1 MMAQYHRL
9 NAVVLFKFRKTGSI
23 WEETTKG
30 IDFTKKTGHRG
41 MLQIIYC
48 MRLMHSINS
57 DDLESARSD
66 MKEIEKLMPPL
77 KKIKIWY
84 STYFLAKAYL
94 LTEDFRRNPED
105 RKLERDLF
113 STCRSAIKHSRFV
126 PNNLIESHRMMGN
139 ALWMAGKKKKALI
152 HYRLSIEAAEK
163 VNGRLELSRACFELG
178 KRLSSNGIAHK
189 VNGISGPGYLDKARL
204 LFTEMKLTYD
214 LAELERFTNR

>member
-1 MMAQYHRL
+1 
-9 NAVVLFKFRKTGSI
+9 
-23 WEETTKG
+23 
-30 IDFTKKTGHRG
+30 
-41 MLQIIYC
+41 
-48 MRLMHSINS
+48 
-57 DDLESARSD
+57 

-84 STYFLAKAYL
+84 STYFLAKAHL

-126 PNNLIESHRMMGN
+126 PNNLIESHRIMGN

-163 VNGRLELSRACFELG
+163 VNGRLELSRTCFELG
-178 KRLSSNGIAHK
+178 KRISSDGALHK
-189 VNGISGPGYLDKARL
+189 VNGLSGHDYVEKAHK
-204 LFTEMKLTYD
+204 LFSDMNLSYD
-214 LAELERFTNR
+214 LVALERFNNR